1 MAKLVIGAA
10 LLAIGQDL
18 VGLGRLLE
26 LGIGVRIIRIAV
38 RVILHGYTAIGLLN
52 VRLGGGAVHPQHVVI
67 VAFRHNFGAGS
78 RERLAPSLKTDAGDM
93 VIAMTRARFASHQGG
108 FSEHRLCALCF
119 T

>member
-1 MAKLVIGAA
+1 MTELVIGAA

-52 VRLGGGAVHPQHVVI
+52 VRLGSGAVHP
-67 VAFRHNFGAGS
+67 
-78 RERLAPSLKTDAGDM
+78 
-93 VIAMTRARFASHQGG
+93 
-108 FSEHRLCALCF
+108 
-119 T
+119 

>member
-1 MAKLVIGAA
+1 MPELIVGDAFFTIR
-10 LLAIGQDL
+10 QDL
-18 VGLGRLLE
+18 IGLSRLLE
-26 LGIGVRIIRIAV
+26 LGIGVGIIRIPV
-38 RVILHGYTAIGLLN
+38 RVILHRNAAIGLLD
-52 VRLGGGAVHPQHVVI
+52 VGLRSGAVHPQHIVI

-78 RERLAPSLKTDAGDM
+78 LERLAPSLKTDAGDM